1 MPIPCNAGP
10 PYMQGK
16 KVKLCNALNVV
27 ICFKSVL
34 KSTIVV
40 AAEML
45 LSHLEIGV
53 ITERNEM
60 WLQK

>member
-16 KVKLCNALNVV
+16 QVKLCNALNVV

-34 KSTIVV
+34 KSTVVV
-40 AAEML
+40 AAAML

-53 ITERNEM
+53 ITE
-60 WLQK
+60 